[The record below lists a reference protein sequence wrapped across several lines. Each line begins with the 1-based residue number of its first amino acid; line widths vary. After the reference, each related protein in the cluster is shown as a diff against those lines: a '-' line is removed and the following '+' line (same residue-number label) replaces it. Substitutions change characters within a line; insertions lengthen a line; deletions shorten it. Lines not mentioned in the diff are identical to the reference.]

1 MPRIDPLNA
10 IRNSGKFQQEL
21 FMHRILS
28 PIADADL
35 AKCTPAAGRYA
46 SMAGTTVRPWEEC
59 AIAECRLY
67 SRNRVVRSIA
77 SLAQAN
83 GAVSYR
89 GQRLDVA
96 ESKSAIK
103 PKYCIFQE
111 ANSETERSANDDQ
124 HAKVCL

>member
-1 MPRIDPLNA
+1 
-10 IRNSGKFQQEL
+10 
-21 FMHRILS
+21 MHHILS

-46 SMAGTTVRPWEEC
+46 SVAGTTVRPWEEC
-59 AIAECRLY
+59 AIAEGRLY

-77 SLAQAN
+77 SLAKAD

-96 ESKSAIK
+96 ESMSAIK
-103 PKYCIFQE
+103 PKHCNFQD

-124 HAKVCL
+124 YAKVPL